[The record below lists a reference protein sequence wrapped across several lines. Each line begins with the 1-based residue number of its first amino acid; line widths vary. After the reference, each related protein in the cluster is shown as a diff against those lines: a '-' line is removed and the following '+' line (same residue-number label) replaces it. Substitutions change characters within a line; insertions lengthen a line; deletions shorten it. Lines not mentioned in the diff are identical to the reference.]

1 MSMAGHLVRLQAR
14 IETIAENHSVPG
26 ATGLSLEDTLAALTP
41 EGRSHVVRL
50 LERAHAVSDD
60 PAEQA
65 AAAHIRQLAERTWSH
80 RTTG

>member
-60 PAEQA
+60 PGEQA
-65 AAAHIRQLAERTWSH
+65 AATHIRQLAERTWSH